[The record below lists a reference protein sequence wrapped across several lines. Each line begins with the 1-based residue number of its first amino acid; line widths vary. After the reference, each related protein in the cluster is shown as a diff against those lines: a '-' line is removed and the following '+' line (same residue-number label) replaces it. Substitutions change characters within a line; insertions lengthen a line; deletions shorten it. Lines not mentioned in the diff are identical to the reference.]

1 MDTIF
6 QPKLIINADDFG
18 WFQQR
23 DTGIIE
29 GFETGAISSTSAI
42 ANGNYLEESLNKIK
56 DLNYGVGLHLNLTDG
71 PPVYQ
76 NNIASN
82 SLVGKY
88 MWYPNDYEDQIQ
100 IDGFHGLFPL
110 HSLIK
115 QDKIKEID
123 LENEIRAQLARFIIL
138 RGKLPSH
145 VDGHKHI
152 QMIPLVANV
161 LGKIMTREFGI
172 YKVRFSFDESE
183 KLSKD
188 MKFQYEESIK
198 IYKSY
203 GINSTDYFFGKFGDG
218 KFSKESIIKNLDK
231 YQTILKKSANI
242 SVEMMCHVGYPSVN
256 PPKCFSS
263 SQQRVK
269 ELRILQD
276 DSLQNYIKNNY
287 KIVSYEEIENEI
299 NIKDKSLRKILQI
312 NPKKQL
318 ILSYCNIN
326 AEEGCL
332 EYLDNI
338 VDLLKDI
345 NDVYFVQVRGEQF
358 DQNYLLQYVNKLN
371 QIKYENQ
378 HIRDKII
385 YVHTLEK
392 DQIIKSLNEVDLFL
406 SYSPSENPT
415 NFEILKQCLLRNV
428 ISIVRNTKLNQSI
441 IQNEQNGFLISNCNN
456 IKSKCLNILQNKNS
470 ISSIIKNNLKSLQ
483 INQHQR
489 EDMNEEQKLNN

>member
-6 QPKLIINADDFG
+6 QPKLVINADDFG

-23 DTGIIE
+23 DAGIIE

-56 DLNYGVGLHLNLTDG
+56 DCNYGVGLHLNLTDG
-71 PPVYQ
+71 PPVYKE
-76 NNIASN
+76 NIAAN

-110 HSLIK
+110 HSMIK
-115 QDKIKEID
+115 QNKIKEID
-123 LENEIRAQLARFIIL
+123 LENEIRAQIARFITL
-138 RGKLPSH
+138 RGKLPTH
-145 VDGHKHI
+145 IDGHKHI
-152 QMIPLVANV
+152 QMIPLVAKI
-161 LGKIMTREFGI
+161 LGCIMTREFGI

-218 KFSKESIIKNLDK
+218 KFSKENIIKSLDTFRNK
-231 YQTILKKSANI
+231 LKKSTNI

-276 DSLQNYIKNNY
+276 DSLQNYIRNNY
-287 KIVSYEEIENEI
+287 KLESYEEIENQEK
-299 NIKDKSLRKILQI
+299 IKDKTLREILQI

-318 ILSYCNIN
+318 ILSYCNLN
-326 AEEGCL
+326 LEEDCL
-332 EYLDNI
+332 DSLDNI
-338 VDLLKDI
+338 LDLLKNT
-345 NDVYFVQVRGEQF
+345 NDVYFVQVKGQQF
-358 DQNYLLQYVNKLN
+358 DKNYLQQYVNKL
-371 QIKYENQ
+371 IKIKHENQ
-378 HIRDKII
+378 NIKDRII

-392 DQIIKSLNEVDLFL
+392 DQIIKSLNEVDIFL
-406 SYSPSENPT
+406 SFSPNESST
-415 NFEILKQCLLRNV
+415 QLEILKECLSKN
-428 ISIVRNTKLNQSI
+428 IICIARNTKLNQTI
-441 IQNEQNGFLISNCNN
+441 IQNEQTGLLLSDCHN
-456 IKSKCLNILQNKNS
+456 IKNRCLTVLSNKDS
-470 ISSIIKNNLKSLQ
+470 IASIIKSNLKSLKISQ
-483 INQHQR
+483 NQN
-489 EDMNEEQKLNN
+489 EAMDEEQKQNY